1 MPTKYSDVVMYL
13 DAIANNANGDV
24 ASAPH
29 GYWWHV
35 NQDINQAPLA
45 YNDFVTGTV
54 FGVTGSSGNPIPI
67 IGTDSK
73 QTDPLQS
80 EFYILL
86 STPNGSGGFP
96 QMPKGGPF
104 ITDAGF
110 SVTLSDNATVTGA
123 QIMTNLEEWL
133 GHGYPE

>member
-13 DAIANNANGDV
+13 DAIANNANGNV

-35 NQDINQAPLA
+35 NQDINQAALA
-45 YNDFVTGTV
+45 YNDFVKGTV
-54 FGVTGSSGNPIPI
+54 FGVTGSSGNLIPI

-86 STPNGSGGFP
+86 STRGGSGGFP

-104 ITDAGF
+104 ITDADF
-110 SVTLSDNATVTGA
+110 SVTLSDNTTVTGA

>member
-1 MPTKYSDVVMYL
+1 MAIKYADIIAYL
-13 DAIANNANGDV
+13 DAIANNANNDV
-24 ASAPH
+24 GSAPH

-54 FGVTGSSGNPIPI
+54 FGIGVPI

-73 QTDPLQS
+73 QSNPLQS
-80 EFYILL
+80 AFYLVL
-86 STPNGSGGFP
+86 STKGGAGGFP
-96 QMPKGGPF
+96 QMPRGGPY

-110 SVTLSDNATVTGA
+110 SVQLANGDTITGA
-123 QIMTNLEEWL
+123 QIMTNMNAWL
-133 GHGYPE
+133 GNGYPQ